1 MALSNAERRTLTTQ
15 QSLNRTITNSFVFLS
30 QNYSGCV
37 IRSIEQLMRIKSQ
50 KKVRE
55 KEKDLYKCQNF
66 MFLKMFS
73 QLDSNLAGLA
83 LAACFSQPKMI
94 IMSNKTKVG
103 QFRA

>member
-1 MALSNAERRTLTTQ
+1 
-15 QSLNRTITNSFVFLS
+15 
-30 QNYSGCV
+30 
-37 IRSIEQLMRIKSQ
+37 
-50 KKVRE
+50 
-55 KEKDLYKCQNF
+55 